1 MKEISIENILELKE
15 KFDKY
20 LITAEQHEFVILAM
34 IDLKLNNT
42 IKTIQSNNNEIKDQK
57 EARAMFRTILKVI
70 GKDCSEYEEK

>member
-1 MKEISIENILELKE
+1 MKEITIEDVLKLKE

-57 EARAMFRTILKVI
+57 EARAMFRTILKVM
-70 GKDCSEYEEK
+70 GKDYSEYEEK

>member
-1 MKEISIENILELKE
+1 MKEITIEDVLELKE

-57 EARAMFRTILKVI
+57 EARAMFRTILKVM
-70 GKDCSEYEEK
+70 GEDCSEYEEK

>member
-1 MKEISIENILELKE
+1 MKEITIEDVFELKE

-20 LITAEQHEFVILAM
+20 LITAEQHEFVILTM

-42 IKTIQSNNNEIKDQK
+42 IKMIQSNNNEIKDQK

-70 GKDCSEYEEK
+70 GEDYSEYEEK

>member
-1 MKEISIENILELKE
+1 MKKITIEDILELKE

-57 EARAMFRTILKVI
+57 EARAMFRTILKVM

>member
-1 MKEISIENILELKE
+1 MKEISIEDVFKLKE

-20 LITAEQHEFVILAM
+20 LTTAEQHEIIILAI

-57 EARAMFRTILKVI
+57 EARAMFRTILKVM
-70 GKDCSEYEEK
+70 GKDYSEYEEK